1 VADPVNQ
8 DVKEYLN
15 YVCTSEGLE
24 KPTGWNCALN
34 TILKQIA
41 EQV

>member
-24 KPTGWNCALN
+24 KS
-34 TILKQIA
+34 IL
-41 EQV
+41 VGNVL